1 MPPRM
6 SANRKSQD
14 DAGIAFY
21 RPRLGRSAL
30 RLRYAPSWLLV
41 AVLWVC
47 AWLPLAVTRP
57 LGAALGLV
65 MMAANRKRRRI
76 ARINLE
82 LCFPAMSD
90 RDRRRI
96 LRRHFIVSGQAS
108 LDLGLLVFGSKRR
121 IVRLGRIRGLE
132 PYRELVRRGRNVILL
147 VPHMVGMNFAG
158 PILARVRPTFSM
170 MKLQRNPVVNW
181 ILNRGR
187 LRCGGGLL
195 SREQGLRPVVR
206 GLRGGLAFYYLPDED
221 FGPKQSV
228 FVPFFGIPTATLP
241 TLGRLAEM
249 ADAAVVPCFVRV
261 LPRARGYEVVLS
273 APLPSFPSGD
283 RLADAAAM
291 NRAME
296 DGIREMPE
304 QYMWTLKLFKTRP
317 DSAPAPYPHKTLRR
331 RGRR

>member
-6 SANRKSQD
+6 SANRKSQH
-14 DAGIAFY
+14 DAGIAYY
-21 RPRLGRSAL
+21 RTRLPRSAW

-41 AVLWVC
+41 ALLWLS

-57 LGAALGLV
+57 LGAALGLALL
-65 MMAANRKRRRI
+65 AANRKRRAI

-82 LCFPAMSD
+82 LCFPQLSTRQRA
-90 RDRRRI
+90 RI
-96 LRRHFIVSGQAS
+96 LRRHYIAAGQAA

-121 IVRLGRIRGLE
+121 IARLGRLRGLE

-147 VPHMVGMNFAG
+147 VPHLVGMNFAG
-158 PILARVRPTFSM
+158 PILQRVRPTFSM

-181 ILNRGR
+181 VLNRGR
-187 LRCGGGLL
+187 LRFGGGLL
-195 SREQGLRPVVR
+195 AREQGLRPVIR
-206 GLRGGLAFYYLPDED
+206 GLRAGLAFYYLPDED

-228 FVPFFGIPTATLP
+228 FVPFFGIPTATLA
-241 TLGRLAEM
+241 TLGRMAEM
-249 ADAAVVPCFVRV
+249 ADAVVVPCFVRV
-261 LPRARGYEVVLS
+261 LSRARGYEVVLK
-273 APLPSFPSGD
+273 APIPSFPSGD

-317 DSAPAPYPHKTLRR
+317 NDAPAPYPPKARRR

>member
-1 MPPRM
+1 MG
-6 SANRKSQD
+6 AIRKPQQ

-21 RPRLGRSAL
+21 RPRLGRSAW

-41 AVLWVC
+41 ALLWVC
-47 AWLPLAVTRP
+47 AWLPLAVTRA
-57 LGAALGLV
+57 LGAGLGLA
-65 MMAANRKRRRI
+65 MMAANGKRRRI

-82 LCFPAMSD
+82 LCFPAVSAKA
-90 RDRRRI
+90 RARI
-96 LRRHFIVSGQAS
+96 LRRHFMVSGQAA
-108 LDLGLLVFGSKRR
+108 LDLGLLVFGSRRR

-132 PYRELVRRGRNVILL
+132 AYRELVRNGRNVILL

-187 LRCGGGLL
+187 LRFGGGLL
-195 SREQGLRPVVR
+195 AREQGLRPVVR
-206 GLRGGLAFYYLPDED
+206 GLRAGLAFYYLPDED

-228 FVPFFGIPTATLP
+228 FAPFFGIATATLP
-241 TLGRLAEM
+241 TLGRLAEL

-261 LPRARGYEVVLS
+261 LPRARGYEVVLK
-273 APLPSFPSGD
+273 APLEKFPSGD
-283 RLADAAAM
+283 RLTDAAAM

-317 DSAPAPYPHKTLRR
+317 DNAPAPYLRR
-331 RGRR
+331 VLRARERR